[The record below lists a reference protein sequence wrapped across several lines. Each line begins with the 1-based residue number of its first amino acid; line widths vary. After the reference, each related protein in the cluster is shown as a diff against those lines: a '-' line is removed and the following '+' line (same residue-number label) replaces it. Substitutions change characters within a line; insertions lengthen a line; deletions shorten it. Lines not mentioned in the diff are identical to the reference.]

1 MTKKILLIGGGKIG
15 EAIAALLSDTPDFA
29 LMVAD
34 HSEDAL
40 ARLKKIHDGVEP
52 RHLDAS
58 DYDSIVEAATGKF
71 AILNAGPY
79 FLAPLVA
86 KAASEVESHYLDLT
100 EDVVN
105 TRKVSKLAVGAAT
118 AFIPQCGLAPGF
130 ISIAAN
136 DLASKFDDLDS
147 VQMRVGALPRF
158 PTNAMKYN
166 LTWSTEGVI
175 NEYCQPCDAIID
187 GQLVQTLPMEG
198 LEEFSLD
205 GIRYEAF
212 NTSGGLGSM
221 CKTFESKVNTMN
233 YRSVRYPGHNAI
245 MKVLLEDLNL
255 GKRRDLLKEILES
268 AVPATMQ
275 DVVLIFVTVSGHIQG
290 RYLQESYASKI
301 YDSEINGLH
310 LSAIQITT
318 ASGILAVLDLLA
330 AGSLPEKGLVR
341 QEDVNLS
348 DFLSNRFGQYFRSE
362 NIRSDSHL
370 IDSVQ

>member
-1 MTKKILLIGGGKIG
+1 MTREILLIGGGKIG
-15 EAIAALLSDTPDFA
+15 EAIAVLLSDVSDFKLA
-29 LMVAD
+29 VAD
-34 HSEDAL
+34 HSEVAL
-40 ARLKKIHDGVEP
+40 SRFEEHHGVST
-52 RHLDAS
+52 HLLDAS
-58 DYDSIVEAATGKF
+58 DSGSICRAAAGKY

-86 KAASEVESHYLDLT
+86 KAALEVGGHYLDLT
-100 EDVVN
+100 EDVVS
-105 TRKVSKLAVGAAT
+105 TRKVSKLASDAAT
-118 AFIPQCGLAPGF
+118 AIIPQCGLAPGF
-130 ISIAAN
+130 ISIVAN
-136 DLASKFDDLDS
+136 DLAAKFDELDS

-187 GQLVQTLPMEG
+187 GRLVQTLPMEG

-221 CKTFESKVNTMN
+221 CETYEGRVNTMN

-255 GKRRDLLKEILES
+255 GKRKDLLKEILES

-275 DVVLIFVTVSGHIQG
+275 DVVLIFVTVSGYIKG

-301 YDSEINGLH
+301 YDRNIKGH
-310 LSAIQITT
+310 HMSAIQVTT
-318 ASGILAVLDLLA
+318 ASGILTVLDLLA
-330 AGSLPEKGLVR
+330 GGALPQKGLVH
-341 QEDVNLS
+341 QEDVDLS
-348 DFLSNRFGQYFRSE
+348 EFLSNRFGRNFVSDKV
-362 NIRSDSHL
+362 RSDSPL
-370 IDSVQ
+370 IGAAE